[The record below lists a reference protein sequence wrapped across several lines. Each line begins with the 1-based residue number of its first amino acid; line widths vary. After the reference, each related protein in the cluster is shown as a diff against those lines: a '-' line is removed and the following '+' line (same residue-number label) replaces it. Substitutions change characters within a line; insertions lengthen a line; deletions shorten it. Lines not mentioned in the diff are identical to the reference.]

1 MVFKIICVGSIPA
14 IPVLAQ
20 IKKFKRLNKK
30 NIFKKTTLISFKK
43 KKSLNV
49 RNNISYGYLFFT
61 IDKNKLLIKNFIF
74 NQFFLFYIKFF
85 YNNIKVVNIFKK
97 NFNKKYLNFYYNF
110 SLFFK
115 YLNDC
120 DNK

>member
-1 MVFKIICVGSIPA
+1 M
-14 IPVLAQ
+14 
-20 IKKFKRLNKK
+20 
-30 NIFKKTTLISFKK
+30 
-43 KKSLNV
+43 

-115 YLNDC
+115 YLNVNSVFFFN
-120 DNK
+120 NKKTLISYY